1 MFLGDVRRELFAD
14 SRDGV
19 KKDVVERLTLWLGP
33 VAFFALAAGGL
44 YVSAKELA
52 GASMGSYIEG
62 VGAGTGLLA
71 IGHSVHRASRRPGPA
86 DPPPQSAKPADDH

>member
-1 MFLGDVRRELFAD
+1 MPKAVASRAELGDMFLGDVRRELFAD

-44 YVSAKELA
+44 YVSAKDSLA
-52 GASMGSYIEG
+52 QAWARTS
-62 VGAGTGLLA
+62 
-71 IGHSVHRASRRPGPA
+71 RA
-86 DPPPQSAKPADDH
+86 